1 MAPNSRMQP
10 TRKNPRAADARFA
23 LRRLRDNVLG
33 MLEPIKV
40 GDPVAFVA
48 KNTSVIYPHDHL
60 V

>member
-1 MAPNSRMQP
+1 
-10 TRKNPRAADARFA
+10 
-23 LRRLRDNVLG
+23 